1 MALPA
6 LRCTIRGGT
15 LVTPSCT
22 RRADL
27 GIGDDGRIAAIEPS
41 LPAGRE
47 DIDATDLFLLPG
59 GVDSHCHIEQ
69 RTSSGL
75 TPVDDFYSASV
86 SALAGGT
93 TTVVP
98 FACQHRGK
106 RIRDVVADYRA
117 VAAKAAVDYAFHVIV
132 TDPSETHAID
142 DLQACFAHGCSSVK
156 VYMTYDALKLN
167 DTEMLDV
174 LELCRRHAAMVMV
187 HAESHDLIAWIT
199 SRLLNAGRIAAKF
212 HAVARPAIAERE
224 ATHRA
229 ISFAEFI
236 GTPLLVVHVS
246 GREAADEIA
255 RARHRG
261 VPIYGETCPQY
272 LTLTLRCLCAP
283 LDGSKFLCSPPLR
296 TEADQEALWEALRRG
311 DLQVAKM

>member
-1 MALPA
+1 MRCFCSPSQLLVVQVTSSRYWARVSLFCSTFAALQRISRTPFPNPPNDSNSSSCKDGPSH
-6 LRCTIRGGT
+6 RCTIRGGT
-15 LVTPSCT
+15 LVTSSGT

-93 TTVVP
+93 TTIVP

-132 TDPSETHAID
+132 TDPGATHAID

-174 LELCRRHAAMVMV
+174 LEL
-187 HAESHDLIAWIT
+187 
-199 SRLLNAGRIAAKF
+199 
-212 HAVARPAIAERE
+212 
-224 ATHRA
+224 
-229 ISFAEFI
+229 
-236 GTPLLVVHVS
+236 
-246 GREAADEIA
+246 
-255 RARHRG
+255 
-261 VPIYGETCPQY
+261 
-272 LTLTLRCLCAP
+272 
-283 LDGSKFLCSPPLR
+283 
-296 TEADQEALWEALRRG
+296 
-311 DLQVAKM
+311 

>member
-15 LVTPSCT
+15 LVTPSGT

-255 RARHRG
+255 RA
-261 VPIYGETCPQY
+261 ESCPSTAR
-272 LTLTLRCLCAP
+272 L
-283 LDGSKFLCSPPLR
+283 
-296 TEADQEALWEALRRG
+296 
-311 DLQVAKM
+311 V